1 MLSRIIVEN
10 GIPEEVLKNNTIFCD
25 TEFNI
30 KIKCML
36 KEVSLSMRGKDG
48 KWDKY
53 QLLVLIKSLSW
64 WNYPLLTR
72 TAI

>member
-10 GIPEEVLKNNTIFCD
+10 GITEEVLKNNTICCD

-30 KIKCML
+30 KIQCML
-36 KEVSLSMRGKDG
+36 KEVSLRLRGKDG
-48 KWDKY
+48 KWGKD